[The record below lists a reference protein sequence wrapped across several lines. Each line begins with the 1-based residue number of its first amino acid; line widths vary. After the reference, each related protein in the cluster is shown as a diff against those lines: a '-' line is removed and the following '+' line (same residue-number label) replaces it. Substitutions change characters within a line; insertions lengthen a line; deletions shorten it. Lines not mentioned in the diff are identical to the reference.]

1 MIPRYKLAELTMYLA
16 VIASIHLTLTPLE
29 QPSIE
34 TVQLEPITVT
44 AADPVALHLYSHR
57 WPCTG
62 HGCADNV
69 AIDRIADAIRYHSE
83 RLDIPIELLV
93 GIVMVEDPW
102 LDTLVISTAGAV
114 GLFQVMPMHTD
125 AWVSCGYPLETIEGS
140 TCRGAE
146 IIADFLH
153 RANSEAEAL
162 LWYNGCRHQYC
173 EGYANKVN
181 NEADLFGGE

>member
-1 MIPRYKLAELTMYLA
+1 
-16 VIASIHLTLTPLE
+16 
-29 QPSIE
+29 
-34 TVQLEPITVT
+34 
-44 AADPVALHLYSHR
+44 
-57 WPCTG
+57 
-62 HGCADNV
+62 
-69 AIDRIADAIRYHSE
+69 
-83 RLDIPIELLV
+83 
-93 GIVMVEDPW
+93 MVEDPW